1 VNRFIE
7 HNGAPALIAAM
18 LLLAGCSGGLFGGGD
33 SDRPEPIP
41 VAVEMTPNVPVVD
54 PGLVEVRYEGE
65 RSPST
70 IALIAPDGT
79 RTEARDVERTS
90 EIATGEDSFPDIHVG
105 VDGGSSSGVQTGIGI
120 GIPIFGPETETLPP
134 RTVTIAR
141 FLPPD
146 IAHYR
151 ANWHEYRVELLFAP
165 GTDAFER
172 IELLAPEPS
181 ELPPLE
187 AN

>member
-1 VNRFIE
+1 VNRFID
-7 HNGAPALIAAM
+7 HKRAPALFAAM
-18 LLLAGCSGGLFGGGD
+18 LLVAGCSGGLFGGGD
-33 SDRPEPIP
+33 SNRPEPIP
-41 VAVEMTPNVPVVD
+41 VALESAPNVPVVD
-54 PGLVEVRYEGE
+54 PDLVEVRYEGE

-70 IALIAPDGT
+70 ITLIAPDGT

-90 EIATGEDSFPDIHVG
+90 EIPIGKDSFPDIHVG

-134 RTVTIAR
+134 KTVTIAR

-151 ANWHEYRVELLFAP
+151 TNWHEYRVELLFAP

-181 ELPPLE
+181 ELPPLT